1 MRFLDCLAYLDPDG
15 AAPGAAAS
23 KAAMMAVTARTG
35 SPSGIS
41 RPRRSED
48 IAARIPLPPT
58 TWATRPLCGSPPCAR
73 AAGAPPPVTRW
84 KAAVSGGNPIP
95 GSGVLLLAAE
105 RHAALRKAFGQL
117 PAGCRAAARPG
128 HRG

>member
-48 IAARIPLPPT
+48 IAARTPLPPT
-58 TWATRPLCGSPPCAR
+58 TGPP
-73 AAGAPPPVTRW
+73 GPSVDH
-84 KAAVSGGNPIP
+84 
-95 GSGVLLLAAE
+95 
-105 RHAALRKAFGQL
+105 RHAPAPQAHRL
-117 PAGCRAAARPG
+117 P
-128 HRG
+128 